1 MRSGL
6 AHQYRAMCA
15 RKSLQLAQTFSR
27 VHCPLARPV
36 THAAGVH
43 RPPRWQ
49 DLDRCCTRQ
58 QKEGVWTGPEPV
70 GLISGQG
77 DKGWLCCAPSA
88 LPSHSALFHS
98 TLCLQFLIH
107 WHLSSS
113 SEERGARYL
122 GPGSGRHE
130 KVGALQTV
138 EMADEWDLGSG
149 CVEGRYCS
157 SPRMGDG
164 LVCIFL

>member
-1 MRSGL
+1 
-6 AHQYRAMCA
+6 MCA
-15 RKSLQLAQTFSR
+15 RKSLQLAQTSSR
-27 VHCPLARPV
+27 THCPLARPV
-36 THAAGVH
+36 THAAGIC

-70 GLISGQG
+70 GLTSGQG
-77 DKGWLCCAPSA
+77 DKGWLCCALSA
-88 LPSHSALFHS
+88 LPPHSALFHS

-113 SEERGARYL
+113 SEERGPVIWAQGQGDMRRW
-122 GPGSGRHE
+122 GPLVE
-130 KVGALQTV
+130 DLQTV
-138 EMADEWDLGSG
+138 EIADKWDLGSG
-149 CVEGRYCS
+149 CVEGGYCS

-164 LVCIFL
+164 LLCIFL